1 MNRRIW
7 TVSELVGELNS
18 LLEQGFAGL
27 AVDGEVTNASV
38 SGRGHL
44 YFTLKDGA
52 AALDCVMWGSRA
64 ERLRFRLE
72 DGLAVRALGS
82 LGIYPQRGRLQM
94 VVEALEPQGLG
105 ALQLA
110 FDQLKQRLAAEGLF
124 APERKRALPVFP
136 RRIGIVTSR
145 TGAAL
150 RDMLK
155 VLRRTPFAEVLLAH
169 AQVQGEGAAEQVA
182 VAVDRLGA
190 SGLVDVVIVAR
201 GGGSLEDLWAFNE
214 EPVARAIAACP
225 VPVVSGVGHE
235 TDVSIADFVADLRAA
250 TPTQAAELVAER
262 LDSCMRRVDDA
273 GLRLARDLRRHLGL
287 ARARLE
293 GLEGSSGLARLPHRL
308 RLAAARLERA
318 DRLAA
323 VLRRRLDRLHVRT
336 EAARAGLRRLPGRVA
351 AGGHRRL
358 LTSRRELLVQLMRSR
373 LDRLARGVAASER
386 SLGHLGPLAVLER
399 GYSITTLVD
408 DSAPLKEAS
417 KVRPGQ
423 VISTRLAHGELRSIA
438 APGERPRSGSS
449 TPTAQATLFGDEPG
463 QPVSRGAG
471 SGREGEEEP

>member
-1 MNRRIW
+1 VSRRIW
-7 TVSELVGELNS
+7 TVSELVGELNAI
-18 LLEQGFAGL
+18 LEQGFSGL
-27 AVDGEVTNASV
+27 AVDGEVTNASL

-72 DGLAVRALGS
+72 DGLAVRAVGS
-82 LGIYPQRGRLQM
+82 LTVYPQRGRLQL
-94 VVEALEPQGLG
+94 VVDALEPQGVG

-110 FDQLKQRLAAEGLF
+110 FEQLKQRLAAEGLF
-124 APERKRALPVFP
+124 APERKRPLPLFP

-155 VLRRTPFAEVLLAH
+155 VLQRVPFAEVVVAH

-182 VAVDRLGA
+182 VAVDRLGD
-190 SGLVDVVIVAR
+190 SGRVDVVVVAR

-235 TDVSIADFVADLRAA
+235 TDVTIADFVADLRAA

-262 LDSCMRRVDDA
+262 LEGCARRVEDA
-273 GLRLARDLRRHLGL
+273 AQRLARDLRRHLGL
-287 ARARLE
+287 ARARLA
-293 GLEGSSGLARLPHRL
+293 GLEGSSGLARLPQRL
-308 RLAAARLERA
+308 RLVAARLDRAERLETVLHS
-318 DRLAA
+318 RLERVRARVAA
-323 VLRRRLDRLHVRT
+323 A
-336 EAARAGLRRLPGRVA
+336 EAGLRRLPGRVA

-358 LTSRRELLVQLMRSR
+358 LESRRELLVQLMRGR
-373 LDRLARGVAASER
+373 LDRLARAIAASER
-386 SLGHLGPLAVLER
+386 ALGHLGPLAVLER
-399 GYSITTLVD
+399 GYSITTLAEGG
-408 DSAPLKEAS
+408 APLRDPS
-417 KVRPGQ
+417 RVRPGQ
-423 VISTRLAHGELRSIA
+423 VLSTRLARGELRSVA
-438 APGERPRSGSS
+438 APGARPPRS
-449 TPTAQATLFGDEPG
+449 PQAPPAQGTLFGGESGHAPG
-463 QPVSRGAG
+463 ATPPA
-471 SGREGEEEP
+471 EEDP